1 MAHGSAAPHQCS
13 ATWVTGPAFSR
24 EASVEQELR
33 LKLDIVIGCAAT
45 AAILRTRLALDSQN
59 GWGMSAA
66 DRRLAELL
74 ERWMTSVDMHARY
87 LALDDSAY
95 AKVQDWPKHQRP
107 TRWVVGLA
115 RTRLLE
121 LKRIADERRSQG
133 DAAFAEALELMAF
146 LTNLLGSEH
155 VDRFIPLAQP
165 KAETPAPSPAP
176 VPAPKPARRNEQRTE
191 SRPAAAA
198 RPARSSSAAPR
209 RATTPSP
216 KPASVVD
223 EPTASSPATATVIAD
238 AVRLISWGR
247 EWPQLAGLIARLANR
262 PPEAEVWKILRK
274 HRAEIETQA
283 RRPRD

>member
-1 MAHGSAAPHQCS
+1 
-13 ATWVTGPAFSR
+13 
-24 EASVEQELR
+24 
-33 LKLDIVIGCAAT
+33 
-45 AAILRTRLALDSQN
+45 
-59 GWGMSAA
+59 MSAA
-66 DRRLAELL
+66 EKRVAELL
-74 ERWMTSVDMHARY
+74 ERWASSVELHSRY
-87 LALDDSAY
+87 LALDDAAY

-107 TRWVVGLA
+107 TRWVVDLA

-176 VPAPKPARRNEQRTE
+176 VPAAKSTRRREPQRAE
-191 SRPAAAA
+191 PRPAPAA
-198 RPARSSSAAPR
+198 RTTRSPSVAPR
-209 RATTPSP
+209 CTSTTLSS
-216 KPASVVD
+216 KSAPAVD
-223 EPTASSPATATVIAD
+223 EPAATTQATATVIAD

-247 EWPQLAGLIARLANR
+247 EWPQLAGLIARLASR

-274 HRAEIETQA
+274 HRAEIEAQA

>member
-1 MAHGSAAPHQCS
+1 
-13 ATWVTGPAFSR
+13 
-24 EASVEQELR
+24 
-33 LKLDIVIGCAAT
+33 
-45 AAILRTRLALDSQN
+45 
-59 GWGMSAA
+59 MSAA
-66 DRRLAELL
+66 DKRVAELL
-74 ERWMTSVDMHARY
+74 ERWTTSVELHSRY
-87 LALDDSAY
+87 LALDDASY

-107 TRWVVGLA
+107 TRWVVELA

-121 LKRIADERRSQG
+121 LRRIADERRSQG

-155 VDRFIPLAQP
+155 VDRFIPLAQT
-165 KAETPAPSPAP
+165 KAEAPASSPAP
-176 VPAPKPARRNEQRTE
+176 APASKPARRGESQRTE
-191 SRPAAAA
+191 SRPAPAA
-198 RPARSSSAAPR
+198 RPARSSSTAPR
-209 RATTPSP
+209 RVSTPSP
-216 KPASVVD
+216 KPAPVVD
-223 EPTASSPATATVIAD
+223 EPTSSNQATATVIAD